1 MSTCLSATGRR
12 SRSVNISEDTLD
24 SRRSNDATRSKL
36 TKADQKEKAV
46 LELKILTQPFFI
58 LDYYTK
64 LTLPNNSFSE

>member
-12 SRSVNISEDTLD
+12 SRSVNISKDTLD